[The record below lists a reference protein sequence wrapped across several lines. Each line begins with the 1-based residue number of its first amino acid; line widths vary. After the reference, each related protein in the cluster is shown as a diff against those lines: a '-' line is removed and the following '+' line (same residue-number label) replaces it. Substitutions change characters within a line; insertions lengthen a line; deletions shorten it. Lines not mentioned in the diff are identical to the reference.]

1 MKLGDFAWHVTKEAE
16 VRGDAAYRYLANDPL
31 VRPFAEFDRQKASLR
46 ALQESTIGLCW
57 LDTKGKAI
65 PYDDGVFARVQTEIQ
80 RLQSVIDHNANVLD
94 ELEAMVQELGLSDD
108 QFSIA
113 RMNGEKTRLLER
125 IEQIR
130 AQPDKALAHKWKA
143 VVEVGGNRA
152 MYEALPEVKEARQKA
167 VEQVEP
173 LEVEIKVLDGQIQS
187 LESILRK
194 LKH

>member
-1 MKLGDFAWHVTKEAE
+1 MKLGDFARHVTKEAE
-16 VRGDAAYRYLANDPL
+16 VRGEATYRYRANDSL
-31 VRPFAEFDRQKASLR
+31 IKPFTEFDRQKVSLR

-57 LDTKGKAI
+57 LDGKGCMV

-94 ELEAMVQELGLSDD
+94 ELEAMVRELGLTDD

-113 RMNGEKTRLLER
+113 RMYGEKTKLLER
-125 IEQIR
+125 IELIK

-152 MYEALPEVKEARQKA
+152 MYEALPEVKEARQKV
-167 VEQVEP
+167 VEQIEP
-173 LEVEIKVLDGQIQS
+173 LESEIKVLEGQIQS